1 MQFARFTHCRY
12 LPYSTGVAAGSAYLL
27 LVGAINRI
35 GSICG
40 RGRSIHAWVMMW
52 WQSITITVINRS
64 SIVSSGPL
72 VAKIR
77 SKLLKIKTKEN
88 KVVRKK
94 KKRKLVADNINKM
107 SGIQGY

>member
-27 LVGAINRI
+27 LVGAINWI
-35 GSICG
+35 GSIC
-40 RGRSIHAWVMMW
+40 GRSIHAWVMMW
-52 WQSITITVINRS
+52 WQSITITIINRT